1 MARLPKPGGDTGAWG
16 DILNNFL
23 SVEHNDDGSLKSDG
37 SLGTKYTKPAGG
49 IPETDLAS
57 SVQTKLNSSTGVI
70 ADGSITEAQLA
81 TAVQTKLDQTAP
93 VQSVA
98 GKTGVV
104 TLVKADVGLTQ
115 VDNTA
120 DADKP
125 VSTATQTALSGKAN
139 LVHTHAISDVTGL
152 QTALDDK
159 QPVGSYATTTDLSN
173 GLATKA
179 ALVHT
184 HTVSQISDA
193 TATGQALVT
202 ATDAAAARTAIGAG
216 SSDLALGTTST
227 TAKAGNY
234 APSSADISD
243 ATAVGRGLLTA
254 VDAAT
259 ARTAIGAGNSSLV
272 IGTTSTTAKAGDY
285 APSAA
290 NISDATTIGRNLLTA
305 VDAPTARTAIGAGT
319 SSVVIGTTT
328 GTAADAATTTTAI
341 TAKADASALA
351 AHTSNVSNPHA
362 VTKAQ
367 VGLGNATNVA
377 LLVLGPSD
385 PIPGGTPAGT
395 VVVRTT

>member
-1 MARLPKPGGDTGAWG
+1 MARLPQPGGDVGNWG
-16 DILNNFL
+16 DILNGFL
-23 SVEHNDDGSLKSDG
+23 SVEHNDDGTLKADG
-37 SLGTKYTKPAGG
+37 SLSTKYTKPAGG

-57 SVQTKLNSSTGVI
+57 SVQTKLNSSAGVI

-81 TAVQTKLDQTAP
+81 TDVQTKLNQTAP

-120 DADKP
+120 DANKP
-125 VSTATQTALSGKAN
+125 VSSATQTALDGKAN
-139 LVHTHAISDVTGL
+139 LVHTHPISDVTSL
-152 QTALDDK
+152 QAALDGK
-159 QPVGSYATTTDLSN
+159 QPVGSYATTTDLSD

-202 ATDAAAARTAIGAG
+202 ATDAAAARDAIGAG
-216 SSDLALGTTST
+216 D
-227 TAKAGNY
+227 
-234 APSSADISD
+234 
-243 ATAVGRGLLTA
+243 
-254 VDAAT
+254 
-259 ARTAIGAGNSSLV
+259 SSLV

-285 APSAA
+285 APSSNDITDATATGKGILTATDATAARAVIGAGTSNLAIGTTNTTAKAGDYAPSAA
-290 NISDATTIGRNLLTA
+290 NISDATTTGRTLLTA
-305 VDAPTARTAIGAGT
+305 ADAATARTAIGAGT
-319 SSVVIGTTT
+319 SNLTIGTTT
-328 GTAADAATTTTAI
+328 GTAADAAATTTAI
-341 TAKADASALA
+341 AAKADTSALT